1 MDLLILHHLEESF
14 DLLLLGRRGRLRA
27 YSGGQKGERTEKSK
41 FFHRQRGCRDREQVT
56 FLRPSISFRE
66 RLRPVRGAKTACDK
80 KLNRYPLPMAGPGM
94 FQSQNLSLQQVLAPQ
109 LQQSLLILQAPL
121 LELRNLVQQEMET
134 NPVLEELAEPTEE
147 ERQVSES
154 EPAEDNFKEEF
165 DQLAKLDD
173 EWRDYMAQS
182 SSYSSRSHEDEEKR
196 QFFFDSIAT
205 QETLQQHLV
214 GQLNQTALSGDDRK
228 TAELIIGNID
238 DNGFLQTTPEE
249 MAMNTGIPQE
259 DFELML
265 TLVQSFYPPGVGA
278 RDLRECLLI
287 QLKRGGREK
296 SLEYRVVSDHMT
308 DLGKRRFPEIARRM
322 GITVEQV
329 QKAANNIA
337 QLDPRPGQIF
347 AEAPQNYV
355 LPDVTVEKIQGQYQ
369 VILNGEQ
376 IPHLR
381 ISNTYKDIMSQ
392 DGSNGEV
399 KDYIRDKIRS
409 GKFLIKSIHQRQQTI
424 SNIAHQIV
432 ARQKEF
438 LEQGSA
444 HLKPMT
450 MVQIADAVGVHE
462 TTVSRAISGKYISTP
477 QGVFEMKYF
486 FTPGYQT
493 SSGVSMSNTSVKEA
507 ILDLVKGEA
516 GSAPLSDKEIVEIL
530 GQRGIPIARR
540 TVAKYRTELN
550 ILPSNMRRKY

>member
-1 MDLLILHHLEESF
+1 
-14 DLLLLGRRGRLRA
+14 
-27 YSGGQKGERTEKSK
+27 
-41 FFHRQRGCRDREQVT
+41 
-56 FLRPSISFRE
+56 
-66 RLRPVRGAKTACDK
+66 
-80 KLNRYPLPMAGPGM
+80 MAGPGM
-94 FQSQNLSLQQVLAPQ
+94 HQSQNLSLHQVLAPQ

-134 NPVLEELAEPTEE
+134 NPVLEELPNEPDAD
-147 ERQVSES
+147 ERSDADTAADEK
-154 EPAEDNFKEEF
+154 FKEEF
-165 DQLAKLDD
+165 DKLAKLDE

-182 SSYSSRSHEDEEKR
+182 SSYSGRSQEAEDKR

-205 QETLQQHLV
+205 QETLQQHLM
-214 GQLNQTALSGDDRK
+214 GQLNQNVLNARDRK

-249 MAMNTGIPQE
+249 MALNTGIPQE
-259 DFELML
+259 DFENML
-265 TLVQSFYPPGVGA
+265 TLIQSFYPPGVGA

-287 QLKRGGREK
+287 QLKREGRQT
-296 SLEYRVVSDHMT
+296 SLEYKIISEHMR

-322 GITVEQV
+322 GISVEQV
-329 QKAANNIA
+329 QKCANNIA
-337 QLDPRPGQIF
+337 RLDPRPGQIF
-347 AEAPQNYV
+347 AAAPQNYV
-355 LPDVTVEKIQGQYQ
+355 LPDVTVEKVNGAYQ

-381 ISNTYKDIMSQ
+381 ISNTYKDIMAQ
-392 DGSNGEV
+392 DGKGSEV

-432 ARQKEF
+432 KRQGEF
-438 LEQGSA
+438 FEKGSSY
-444 HLKPMT
+444 LKPMT

-462 TTVSRAISGKYISTP
+462 TTVSRAISGKYMATP
-477 QGVFEMKYF
+477 QGVFDMKYF

-493 SSGVSMSNTSVKEA
+493 SSGESMSNTSVKGA
-507 ILDLVKGEA
+507 ILDLVKNEG

-530 GQRGIPIARR
+530 SKRGIPIARR

>member
-1 MDLLILHHLEESF
+1 
-14 DLLLLGRRGRLRA
+14 
-27 YSGGQKGERTEKSK
+27 
-41 FFHRQRGCRDREQVT
+41 
-56 FLRPSISFRE
+56 
-66 RLRPVRGAKTACDK
+66 
-80 KLNRYPLPMAGPGM
+80 MAGPGM
-94 FQSQNLSLQQVLAPQ
+94 HQTQNLSLQQVLAPQ

-134 NPVLEELAEPTEE
+134 NPVLEELANESDEKEEPKPSTEE
-147 ERQVSES
+147 E
-154 EPAEDNFKEEF
+154 FKAEF

-182 SSYSSRSHEDEEKR
+182 SSYSGRSQEAEDKR

-205 QETLQQHLV
+205 QETLQQHLM
-214 GQLNQTALSGDDRK
+214 GQLNQTVLNAGDRK

-249 MAMNTGIPQE
+249 MALNTGIAQE
-259 DFELML
+259 DFEHML
-265 TLVQSFYPPGVGA
+265 TLIQSFYPPGVGA

-287 QLKRGGREK
+287 QLKREGK
-296 SLEYRVVSDHMT
+296 QASLEYKIVSEHMQ

-322 GITVEQV
+322 GISVEQV
-329 QKAANNIA
+329 QKCANSIA
-337 QLDPRPGQIF
+337 QLDPRPGAIF
-347 AEAPQNYV
+347 AEAPKNYV
-355 LPDVTVEKIQGQYQ
+355 LPDVTVEKVNGNYQ

-381 ISNTYKDIMSQ
+381 ISNTYKDIMAQ
-392 DGSNGEV
+392 DRNGSDV

-424 SNIAHQIV
+424 SNIAYQIV
-432 ARQKEF
+432 TRQREF
-438 LEQGSA
+438 FEKGSSY
-444 HLKPMT
+444 LKPMT
-450 MVQIADAVGVHE
+450 MVQVADAVGVHE
-462 TTVSRAISGKYISTP
+462 TTVSRAISGKYMATP
-477 QGVFEMKYF
+477 QGVFDMKYF

-493 SSGVSMSNTSVKEA
+493 SSGESMSNTSVKGA
-507 ILDLVKGEA
+507 ILDLVKNEG

-530 GQRGIPIARR
+530 SKRGIPIARR

>member
-1 MDLLILHHLEESF
+1 
-14 DLLLLGRRGRLRA
+14 
-27 YSGGQKGERTEKSK
+27 
-41 FFHRQRGCRDREQVT
+41 
-56 FLRPSISFRE
+56 
-66 RLRPVRGAKTACDK
+66 
-80 KLNRYPLPMAGPGM
+80 MAGPGM
-94 FQSQNLSLQQVLAPQ
+94 HQSQNLSLHQVLAPQ

-134 NPVLEELAEPTEE
+134 NPVLEELPNEPDAD
-147 ERQVSES
+147 ERSDADTAADEK
-154 EPAEDNFKEEF
+154 FKEEF
-165 DQLAKLDD
+165 DKLAKLDE

-182 SSYSSRSHEDEEKR
+182 SSFSGRSQEAEDKR

-205 QETLQQHLV
+205 QETLQQHLM
-214 GQLNQTALSGDDRK
+214 GQLNQNVLNASDRK

-249 MAMNTGIPQE
+249 MALNTGIPKE
-259 DFELML
+259 DFEHML
-265 TLVQSFYPPGVGA
+265 TLIQSFYPPGVGA

-287 QLKRGGREK
+287 QLKREGRQT
-296 SLEYRVVSDHMT
+296 SLEYKIISEHMR

-322 GITVEQV
+322 GISVEQV
-329 QKAANNIA
+329 QKCANNIA
-337 QLDPRPGQIF
+337 RLDPRPGQVF
-347 AEAPQNYV
+347 AAAPQNYV
-355 LPDVTVEKIQGQYQ
+355 LPDVTVEKVNGAYQ

-381 ISNTYKDIMSQ
+381 ISNTYKDIMAQ
-392 DGSNGEV
+392 DGKGSEV

-432 ARQKEF
+432 KRQGEF
-438 LEQGSA
+438 FEKGSSY
-444 HLKPMT
+444 LKPMT

-462 TTVSRAISGKYISTP
+462 TTVSRAISGKYMATP
-477 QGVFEMKYF
+477 QGVFDMKYF

-493 SSGVSMSNTSVKEA
+493 SSGESMSNTSVKGA
-507 ILDLVKGEA
+507 ILDLVKNEG

-530 GQRGIPIARR
+530 SKRGIPIARR